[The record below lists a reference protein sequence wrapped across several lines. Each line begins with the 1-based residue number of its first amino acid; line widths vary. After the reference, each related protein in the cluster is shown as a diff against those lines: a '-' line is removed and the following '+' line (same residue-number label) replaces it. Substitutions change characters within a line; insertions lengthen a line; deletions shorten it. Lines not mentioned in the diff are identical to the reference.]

1 MAEEHP
7 GDQQRSQPMLARPL
21 DSNLSA
27 EDPFRGAVV
36 TQPYPEPL
44 DADMHEAF
52 EIGIVLSGQEDRHF
66 ENLVIRLQRGDVWL
80 SPAWEPH
87 GRRTTA
93 PTTREL
99 VLQFLPEFLGE
110 EMLDG
115 RSWLTLFA
123 TSPRDRPRVNTAEQ
137 RRRVL
142 SLAEDIGR
150 ELQQQARG
158 WLTEIRL
165 STLQLLSTIS
175 RGWGPRESAH
185 DGRGVRRS
193 DLARVLPALR
203 AIHSHP
209 ERRVNLSD
217 AAAACA
223 LSVSHFSFVFR
234 RTMGLSFARFALR
247 ARLAYAAQVLATT
260 ESSVEVIAE
269 RFGFVDG
276 SHFALAFARHYRV
289 SPTQYRKDGRPLPHG
304 SRTLD

>member
-1 MAEEHP
+1 
-7 GDQQRSQPMLARPL
+7 MLARPL
-21 DSNLSA
+21 DSGISA
-27 EDPFRGAVV
+27 EHPFRGAIV

-44 DADMHEAF
+44 DADMHDAF

-66 ENLVIRLQRGDVWL
+66 EDLVIRLRRGDVWL

-93 PTTREL
+93 PRTREL

-110 EMLDG
+110 EMLAG

-123 TSPRDRPRVNTAEQ
+123 TSPRGRPRVSTAEQ
-137 RRRVL
+137 RRRII
-142 SLAEDIGR
+142 SLAEGISR

-158 WLTEIRL
+158 WLTEVRL

-175 RGWGPRESAH
+175 RGWGHRESAH
-185 DGRGVRRS
+185 DGRRVRRS

-209 ERRVNLSD
+209 ERRVDLSD

-234 RTMGLSFARFALR
+234 RTMGSSFARFALR

-260 ESSVEVIAE
+260 ESSVEAIAE

-289 SPTQYRKDGRPLPHG
+289 SPTRYRRDGRPLPHD
-304 SRTLD
+304 SRILV